1 MSKKRINIYVDDI
14 VYQEFKQVCA
24 LTGETVT
31 SVLDEAMKQYID
43 SIKMIIEAG
52 DKDKLM
58 AMLQRR
64 LDVQMNNIESE
75 IDKRLEQKKNVLSR
89 WYRIFHIKSYEM

>member
-52 DKDKLM
+52 D
-58 AMLQRR
+58 
-64 LDVQMNNIESE
+64 
-75 IDKRLEQKKNVLSR
+75 
-89 WYRIFHIKSYEM
+89 